1 MKLNT
6 HDRTPRTEN
15 STFIK
20 VMFLICAILIYI
32 IFGLVAFACF
42 CYAQSFISGILL
54 ILFPLLLTAI
64 VLIQIKDFE
73 NAYIEIKENEIFVA
87 DYYWGIKKEKHIS
100 FSDITSAEI
109 YPGSSFRVK
118 GVRMPM
124 IPYIVFRNH
133 KNYMFKIIY
142 LPETEEIFKQ
152 YMQ

>member
-1 MKLNT
+1 M
-6 HDRTPRTEN
+6 
-15 STFIK
+15 
-20 VMFLICAILIYI
+20 
-32 IFGLVAFACF
+32 
-42 CYAQSFISGILL
+42 L

-73 NAYIEIKENEIFVA
+73 KAYIEIRENEIFVA

-133 KNYMFKIIY
+133 KNYLFKIIY
-142 LPETEEIFKQ
+142 LPETEEIFKKYLQ
-152 YMQ
+152 